1 MSFIR
6 CIGQGWNWGTA
17 RPGAPGWKKQ
27 KNMSALWQH
36 WRTYLLWLCKLIY
49 LKYMATTSIQSCIIN
64 TYQSWICNMYWYAHL
79 LANIV
84 FQVGKSIME
93 TLESERGIIPTKD
106 DPKKTPQI
114 RIDPTGLDAHGELVE
129 RRRHRARWSWEL
141 LYVLQTF
148 SDNIYYKCRNVS
160 IYLPIYLSISS
171 NLIQSKLI

>member
-1 MSFIR
+1 MHR
-6 CIGQGWNWGTA
+6 PRLKLGTA

-36 WRTYLLWLCKLIY
+36 WSTYLLWLCKLIY

-106 DPKKTPQI
+106 DPKKITS
-114 RIDPTGLDAHGELVE
+114 DPNRSDRSWCTWRVGGEAPPPSPVKLGT
-129 RRRHRARWSWEL
+129 SIC
-141 LYVLQTF
+141 T
-148 SDNIYYKCRNVS
+148 SDVFRQHI
-160 IYLPIYLSISS
+160 L
-171 NLIQSKLI
+171 

>member
-6 CIGQGWNWGTA
+6 CIGQGWNWAPLA
-17 RPGAPGWKKQ
+17 REPQDEKSKKTCRLCG
-27 KNMSALWQH
+27 NIEGLI
-36 WRTYLLWLCKLIY
+36 LLWLCKLIY

-106 DPKKTPQI
+106 DPKKITS
-114 RIDPTGLDAHGELVE
+114 DPNRSDRSWCTWRVGGEAPPPSPVKLGT
-129 RRRHRARWSWEL
+129 SIC
-141 LYVLQTF
+141 T
-148 SDNIYYKCRNVS
+148 SDVFRQHI
-160 IYLPIYLSISS
+160 L
-171 NLIQSKLI
+171 